1 MQESD
6 FEIIDIKKEFE
17 NHEFLWKNCM
27 NYLKTTCY
35 RDQLYRNYLHIDL
48 EKFLTLTAI
57 VYQNEII
64 SFGGVE
70 IKKDRWGEHIAR
82 ALTRFWINPKYRS
95 ESLTKWRNSTVK
107 FSPIILRHQL
117 AFIKEIGIISASII
131 TREGNYKNSFL
142 EIIRLAN
149 TVSEE
154 EFFIMPGKYN
164 VCECMENPPESCK
177 QFVAI
182 NNLDS
187 FHKAQEDGFFRL
199 YE

>member
-6 FEIIDIKKEFE
+6 FEIIDIKKEFK
-17 NHEFLWKNCM
+17 NHEFLWKKCM
-27 NYLKTTCY
+27 EYLRTTCY

-48 EKFLTLTAI
+48 EKFLTFTAI

-70 IKKDRWGEHIAR
+70 VKEDRWGKHIAR
-82 ALTRFWINPKYRS
+82 ALTRFWISPKHRT
-95 ESLTKWRNSTVK
+95 ESLTKWRNSSIK
-107 FSPIILRHQL
+107 FSPIILKHQL
-117 AFIKEIGIISASII
+117 AFIKETEIISATII
-131 TREGNYKNSFL
+131 TREGNYKKSFL

-149 TVSEE
+149 TVSDQK
-154 EFFIMPGKYN
+154 FFIMPGKYN
-164 VCECMENPPESCK
+164 VCECMENPPESCR

-182 NNLDS
+182 NNLDC
-187 FHKAQEDGFFRL
+187 FKKAQQEGFFQP